1 VTVAASALAPAP
13 ELAPDRAVPA
23 RDVLLDGDEMAGRL
37 SRLLGVDGPLAIERY
52 ERGRVKYKVGDSL
65 RVVHELLVDGEP
77 HLVASRTFAGD
88 RSTAVYERAGT
99 SARASAP
106 LRAVAHD
113 RELGTVFWAFPNDRK
128 LTTLA
133 ALAPAT
139 ETVSRLVRRP
149 IARTVLAAYAPEK
162 SATVACLDRTSQ
174 RALAYAKV
182 YASAEEAAAADHAHA
197 ELRCRL
203 GDRDPALRLPAVL
216 ARSQADRMLI
226 VEAVAGR
233 RIDTLDHEQLVDA
246 MRGFGAALAALHDLP
261 IPAGL
266 RRFVRL
272 APRAQGQA
280 AAIVAVARPD
290 VAITAARLAG
300 ELAGRPPAPDGPPVC
315 VHGDVHLK
323 NGLATPDGRVALIDL
338 DQAGCGPAAADL
350 GSAIAGLRYAA
361 IVDGDADRAMT
372 LEHALL
378 DGYGSR
384 RALPGDAALRW
395 HVAAALL
402 SERALRAVNRIR
414 PDGLAH
420 LAGVLAHARFVLRG
434 GAGR

>member
-1 VTVAASALAPAP
+1 MTVAVSALAPAP
-13 ELAPDRAVPA
+13 GLAPDRAVPA

-37 SRLLGVDGPLAIERY
+37 SRLLGVDAPLAIDRY

-88 RSTAVYERAGT
+88 RSAAVYERAGAP
-99 SARASAP
+99 ARASA

-113 RELGTVFWAFPNDRK
+113 PELGTVFWAFPNDRK
-128 LTTLA
+128 LTTLG

-139 ETVSRLVRRP
+139 DTLSRLLRRP

-162 SATVACLDRTSQ
+162 SATVACLDRASG
-174 RALAYAKV
+174 RPLAYAKV
-182 YASAEEAAAADHAHA
+182 YASAEEAAAAHHAHA
-197 ELRCRL
+197 ELRRGL

-216 ARSQADRMLI
+216 ARSQSDRMLI

-233 RIDTLDHEQLVDA
+233 RIDTLDGEQLVDA
-246 MRGFGAALAALHDLP
+246 MRGFGAALAALHELP

-266 RRFVRL
+266 QRFVRL
-272 APRAQGQA
+272 APPSQGRA

-300 ELAGRPPAPDGPPVC
+300 ELAGRPPAPVGPPVC
-315 VHGDVHLK
+315 LHGDAHLK
-323 NGLATPDGRVALIDL
+323 NGLVTPEGPVALIDL

-372 LEHALL
+372 LERALL
-378 DGYGSR
+378 DGYGAR
-384 RALPGDAALRW
+384 RALPGDAALGW

-420 LAGVLAHARFVLRG
+420 LASVLAHARFVLRG